1 MVKRGYI
8 KKNKL
13 FITIIIILLIIFI
26 ILISHRYFT
35 RLVLDIHK
43 KVTYFTFY
51 SLDSLIS
58 LKYLYMNKNSIGNL
72 NKRVL
77 LLETENQQLKAEN
90 RKLYNILK
98 LKENLKLKNIK
109 CYASVI
115 GANNDGFIYYY
126 LIDKGKNDGVEEG
139 DGVIADGYVL
149 GRIIN
154 TYDAVSKIQLL
165 TDEKSSISI
174 KNERTNVVGIL
185 SGKGYNQCLI
195 NYVPK
200 EEDMAVGDI
209 ILTSSLGKS
218 FPEGIKVGVITEV
231 NKKVDALSMFIKIK
245 PFVDIFTISEVAIIS
260 R

>member
-1 MVKRGYI
+1 MVKRGYA

-13 FITIIIILLIIFI
+13 LIIIIILLFIFI
-26 ILISHRYFT
+26 FLIIYRNFT
-35 RLVLDIHK
+35 RLAIGIHK

-51 SLDSLIS
+51 TLDSFSS
-58 LKYLYMNKNSIGNL
+58 LKHLYLNKNSISNL

-77 LLETENQQLKAEN
+77 LLEAENQQLKAEN
-90 RKLYNILK
+90 KKLSNILK
-98 LKENLKLKNIK
+98 LKENIKLKNIK

-115 GANNDGFIYYY
+115 GANNDGFIHYY
-126 LIDKGKNDGVEEG
+126 LIDKGEKDGVEVG

-154 TYDAVSKIQLL
+154 IYDTVSKVQLL
-165 TDEKSSISI
+165 TDEKSSISV

-209 ILTSSLGKS
+209 IVTSSLGKS
-218 FPEGIKVGVITEV
+218 FPEGIKVGIITEV
-231 NKKVDALSMFIKIK
+231 NRKVDTLSMLIKMK
-245 PFVDIFTISEVAIIS
+245 PFVNVFTISEVAIIS
-260 R
+260 K